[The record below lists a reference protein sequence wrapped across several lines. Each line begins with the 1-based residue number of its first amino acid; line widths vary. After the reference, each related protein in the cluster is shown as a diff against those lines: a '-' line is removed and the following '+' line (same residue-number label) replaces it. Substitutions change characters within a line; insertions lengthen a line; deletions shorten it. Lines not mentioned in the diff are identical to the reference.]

1 MIKFVVA
8 AIWIAAVTV
17 GSVYF
22 SFNSQGAATKEKTDL
37 GYFGGLDYVKTEMIS
52 VPVMKNF
59 KVDGYFL
66 ARLVYTIEPEK
77 AKALSL
83 PAEPLLTDLV
93 YTYLYANPQIDFVT
107 RGNLDLDAMRNGIRD
122 SVNARVGDKLVHE
135 VLVEQIDYLSKEE
148 IRGNSVRQRAEPF
161 EKKKSDAASGH

>member
-17 GSVYF
+17 GSVWF
-22 SFNSQGAATKEKTDL
+22 SFNSRSAATSEEQVDL

-52 VPVMKNF
+52 VPVMKNQAI
-59 KVDGYFL
+59 DGYFL
-66 ARLVYTIEPEK
+66 ARLVYTVEPEK
-77 AKALSL
+77 AKKLSL
-83 PAEPLLTDLV
+83 PAEALLTDLV

-122 SVNARVGDKLVHE
+122 SVNAHVGDKLVHE
-135 VLVEQIDYLSKEE
+135 VLIEQIDYLSKEE
-148 IRGNSVRQRAEPF
+148 IRGNSVRRRAEPF
-161 EKKKSDAASGH
+161 EKKAETSSGH

>member
-17 GSVYF
+17 GSVWF
-22 SFNSQGAATKEKTDL
+22 SFNSQSAASSEEKVDL

-52 VPVMKNF
+52 VPVMKNQAI
-59 KVDGYFL
+59 DGYFL

-83 PAEPLLTDLV
+83 PADALLTDLV

-122 SVNARVGDKLVHE
+122 SVNAHVGDKLVHE
-135 VLVEQIDYLSKEE
+135 VLIEQIDYLSKEE
-148 IRGNSVRQRAEPF
+148 IRGNSVRQRAESF
-161 EKKKSDAASGH
+161 EKKPEVSGGH